1 MNELSFIIRPVLSL
15 APSGE
20 LTMTK
25 NNRNSKGDKYQKIL
39 DAALKVFA
47 KKGFYSSKVSEIA
60 RLANV
65 ADGTIYLYFRN
76 KDDILISLFEVEMQ
90 KVIERLEEAL
100 AGEADPRRKLEIF
113 ALTHLD
119 LVDSRREEA
128 EILQVE
134 VRQSS
139 KFMKDYHNEKF
150 IQYLNIIAS
159 IVEEG
164 QKQGLIRSDVNP
176 DIAKRAFFGA
186 LDEMSVYW
194 VLSTRRSFTPETAAQ
209 QISGFF
215 LSGLL
220 ADKTIC

>member
-1 MNELSFIIRPVLSL
+1 MAKSS
-15 APSGE
+15 
-20 LTMTK
+20 
-25 NNRNSKGDKYQKIL
+25 RNSKGDKYQKIL

-90 KVIERLEEAL
+90 KVIDRLEEAL
-100 AGEADPRRKLEIF
+100 AGEGDPRRKLEIF
-113 ALTHLD
+113 ALTHLGM
-119 LVDSRREEA
+119 VDSRREVA

-164 QKQGLIRSDVNP
+164 QRQGLLRADINP

-194 VLSTRRSFTPETAAQ
+194 VLSTKRSFSLETAAQ
-209 QISGFF
+209 QISRCF

-220 ADKTIC
+220 ADKAD